1 MAIVRSIIA
10 RIQALFAWWIA
21 DIRRRPSLIGKAAS
35 LGIGLI
41 VICCV
46 CSLPVTLV
54 RRPSAQVSPTVSVSR
69 QPTETPEGLAV
80 AVQPSATPEL
90 PTAAPAPTAL
100 PSATPEP
107 TAIPPTVGPTQT
119 PLPSATPEPP
129 TAPPS
134 FADQVRAAVSGALS
148 KGNRDLERIS
158 TIEAEE
164 NGRIYVQWTINDNLT
179 EGFIKNG
186 AQLDIKNILKGL
198 HDSGVSYQRVV
209 FEGSFPLVDTLGNSK
224 EAIVVHAEYPRKTVD
239 AINWGNFLTKNTY
252 VIAEKVAI
260 HPAFRE

>member
-1 MAIVRSIIA
+1 MAIVHSIIA
-10 RIQALFAWWIA
+10 RIQALFAWWLA
-21 DIRRRPSLIGKAAS
+21 DIRRRPSLLGKATS

-41 VICCV
+41 AICCV

-54 RRPSAQVSPTVSVSR
+54 RRPSAQVPPTVSVSR

-107 TAIPPTVGPTQT
+107 TAIPPTAGPTQT

-164 NGRIYVQWTINDNLT
+164 NGRIYVQWTINDNFT
-179 EGFIKNG
+179 EGFIKDG
-186 AQLDIKNILKGL
+186 AKDDVKKMLKAL
-198 HDSGVSYQRVV
+198 HDSGVSYERAV
-209 FEGSFPLVDTLGNSK
+209 FEGSFSIMDTLGNAK
-224 EAIVVHAEYPRKTVD
+224 EVIVVHAEYPRETVD
-239 AINWGNFLTKNTY
+239 NINWTNFRLKNMY
-252 VIAEKVAI
+252 IVGEKVKI
-260 HPAFRE
+260 HPTFQE